1 MAEIRELSLVDVY
14 MFSKH
19 LREEGKPAKAPVGH
33 MRRKEFK
40 NVILSVTRKLLTVCC
55 SR

>member
-19 LREEGKPAKAPVGH
+19 LREEGKPAKETDHTVKGQ
-33 MRRKEFK
+33 
-40 NVILSVTRKLLTVCC
+40 SVVWI
-55 SR
+55 